1 LFAKCP
7 RLSISRPGAATN
19 SKLPCHSQCYYH
31 LEWSTMNELGREE
44 LFILFYTEVNDRH
57 RNSCISVL
65 RRFIASGD
73 LRRPSARTDDGSN
86 ALCRIFKLTEEQWE
100 RAYGVQSYYYYNYL
114 KCLKES
120 ILTMAENSEQHWN
133 WINGSTETDNMDAR
147 ISFVADLH
155 DRSLHILLFE
165 IREYPKSFRA
175 YFELSETQ
183 WRWLHNRQSLH
194 IYNYLKGSLHY
205 V

>member
-1 LFAKCP
+1 
-7 RLSISRPGAATN
+7 
-19 SKLPCHSQCYYH
+19 
-31 LEWSTMNELGREE
+31 MNELGREE

-57 RNSCISVL
+57 RNSCISVR
-65 RRFIASGD
+65 RRFIARGD
-73 LRRPSARTDDGSN
+73 LRRPSARADDGSN

-114 KCLKES
+114 KCRKES
-120 ILTMAENSEQHWN
+120 ILTMAENSEHHWN

-155 DRSLHILLFE
+155 ERSLHILLFG
-165 IREYPKSFRA
+165 IREHPKSFRA

-183 WRWLHNRQSLH
+183 W
-194 IYNYLKGSLHY
+194 
-205 V
+205 